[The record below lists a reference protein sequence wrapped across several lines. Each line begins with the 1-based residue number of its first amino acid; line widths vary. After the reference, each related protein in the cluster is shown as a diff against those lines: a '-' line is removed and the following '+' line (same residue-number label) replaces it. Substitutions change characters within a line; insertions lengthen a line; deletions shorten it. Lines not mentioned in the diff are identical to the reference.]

1 MADTS
6 NIKKVEPRLAL
17 PGGEIVVEYQG
28 LFLESG
34 MQPAFSIDGHAA
46 RAIGASSR
54 RAVLEVP
61 SVFQGGRDAGVK
73 LDFGGSIAE
82 IHALTIAELI
92 KDGFHFVA
100 NPAVDPKDGTIV
112 MTRSG
117 GRGQMIGNTLFR
129 LEADGYVDELPVNV
143 MNPTGVAFGPDRE
156 LYVTNRRD
164 GEVYRI
170 ERNEDAV
177 TIASGLG
184 IATGLA
190 FDKNGVLFVGD
201 RAGTIYRILDD
212 GSPDVFA
219 KLEPSVAAYHLAFG
233 PDGRLYVSAPGLASH
248 EPVYAI
254 DKSGTVE
261 TYFRGFGRPQGIAF
275 GADGTMY
282 IAACYRGKRG
292 IFAVEYES
300 GAATHIVAGNMIVG
314 LCFNAE
320 GDMIIATGETLFSLP
335 LSIKGTLF

>member
-1 MADTS
+1 MS
-6 NIKKVEPRLAL
+6 IKTPIRTISPANAL
-17 PGGEIVVEYQG
+17 PGGEVVIEHPGCLLETGVEPEYYFDDTPG
-28 LFLESG
+28 EFV
-34 MQPAFSIDGHAA
+34 A
-46 RAIGASSR
+46 ASSKR
-54 RAVLEVP
+54 SVVEVP
-61 SVFQGGRDAGVK
+61 SSFFSGRSADVSVVLGNSTAEGA
-73 LDFGGSIAE
+73 SIV
-82 IHALTIAELI
+82 IADLI

-212 GSPDVFA
+212 GSPDIFA

-275 GADGTMY
+275 GTDGTMY
-282 IAACYRGKRG
+282 IAACYGGKRG
-292 IFAVEYES
+292 IFAVEFQS
-300 GAATHIVAGNMIVG
+300 STATHLVAGNMIVG

-335 LSIKGTLF
+335 MGIRGTLL